1 MKRVSGKQLLANR
14 ENGAKGGVKTPE
26 GKEVAKLN
34 ALKHGLLS
42 KEVLLSSENAGD
54 LFVLGEKLREE
65 LAPTGVMEMVLA
77 DRMVANVWRLR
88 RAMQIERDLMEAQQF
103 GVPAGVEQTLGI
115 NFSYNHTYT
124 KLMRYEAS
132 LERGLYR
139 AYHEL
144 QRLQAVRR
152 GEQVPAPIAV
162 DVEFSGDRNGF
173 VS

>member
-1 MKRVSGKQLLANR
+1 MKRVSGKQLVANR

-42 KEVLLSSENAGD
+42 REVLLRTENAGD
-54 LFVLGEKLREE
+54 LSVLGEKMREE
-65 LAPTGVMEMVLA
+65 LAPIGTMELILV
-77 DRMVANVWRLR
+77 DRMVANAWRLR
-88 RAMQIERDLMEAQQF
+88 RALQIERDLMEAETYGLPV
-103 GVPAGVEQTLGI
+103 GVLQTLGL
-115 NFSYNHTYT
+115 NFSYNHAYT

-139 AYHEL
+139 AYHEI